1 MPTDDR
7 PLDQP
12 PSALIAMPGTGSDD
26 DFVRRAFGPAAARL
40 GVELIAPAPTAD
52 LVAGHRRALDAAL
65 DRHRRVVVGG
75 VSIGAAI
82 AVEWALAV
90 GPHRCAGVWAALPA
104 WSGSPDGSL
113 AAASARATAQ
123 ALAEDGL
130 EATVE
135 AMVASSPDWLADEL
149 SRSWRHL
156 HPDLIPQLTDA
167 ARYRAP
173 ELAEMAELRVPLA
186 VVAASDDPL
195 HPMAVARAWCAAAP
209 RSALLE
215 VTLTGWG
222 TDASLLGNS
231 CADGWLALTAR

>member
-7 PLDQP
+7 PP
-12 PSALIAMPGTGSDD
+12 REAPSTLIALPGTGSDD
-26 DFVRRAFGPAAARL
+26 DYVRRAFGPAAARL

-52 LVAGHRRALDAAL
+52 LVAGHRRALDAAS
-65 DRHRRVVVGG
+65 DRHRRVLVGG

-82 AVEWALAV
+82 AVEWALTA
-90 GPHRCAGVWAALPA
+90 GPQRCAGVWAALPG

-113 AAASARATAQ
+113 AAASARATAH
-123 ALAEDGL
+123 ALADDGL
-130 EATVE
+130 DATVD
-135 AMVASSPDWLADEL
+135 AMVASSPGWLADEL

-156 HPDLIPQLTDA
+156 YPALIRQLTDA

-173 ELAEMAELRVPLA
+173 ELAAIATLRVPLA
-186 VVAASDDPL
+186 VVAATDDPL
-195 HPMAVARAWCAAAP
+195 HPIAVARAWCAAAP
-209 RSALLE
+209 RSALRE

-222 TDASLLGNS
+222 TDAALLGRS